1 MLAKTVIAQL
11 ISRQREYFGSGKTKE
26 IDFRIAQLKKLKRAI
41 AENFE
46 TITQALKADLNK
58 PRFEAY
64 LTELIVTKEIDYA
77 LKHIKSW
84 TKPKK
89 VSVSLEQFPSYGRIC
104 AEPLGVVLI
113 IGAWNYPLQ
122 LIISPLVGVIAS
134 GNCVVVK
141 PSENAPHTSK
151 LLAKI
156 IQQYFDESYIALVE
170 GDKEISQQLL
180 AQRWDRIFFTG
191 STAIGKIVMT
201 AAAKHLTPVTLELG
215 GKSPCIVDSDIDID
229 CTARRIVWGKFVNA
243 GQTCI
248 APDYLL
254 VNRAIK
260 PELLAAIARYIKKFF
275 GNLPQNSPDYARI
288 IDDKQ
293 FFRLINLLREG
304 EIVIGGETNAFDRY
318 IAPTVIDNVLLE
330 DAVMQTEIFGP
341 ILPVIAY
348 DNLIDAIAL
357 INKLPKPLA
366 IYIFSRNK
374 SLQQQVCS
382 QTSSGGVCINDT
394 LMQFGVSSLP
404 FGGVGDSG
412 IGSYHGKASFDTF
425 SHYKSILNKFFRLDF
440 NLRYPPY
447 QGKLALLKKLLFN

>member
-1 MLAKTVIAQL
+1 MLAQTAIAQI
-11 ISRQREYFGSGKTKE
+11 ISQQREYFGSGKTKE
-26 IDFRIAQLKKLKRAI
+26 IDFRINQLKKLKSAI

-58 PRFEAY
+58 PQFEAY

-77 LKHIKSW
+77 LKKIKSW

-89 VSVSLEQFPSYGRIC
+89 VSVSLEQFPSYGSIC

-122 LIISPLVGVIAS
+122 LIISPLVGAIAA

-180 AQRWDRIFFTG
+180 AQKWDHIFFTG

-201 AAAKHLTPVTLELG
+201 AAAKHVTPVTLELG
-215 GKSPCIVDSDIDID
+215 GKSPCIVDTDIDLD

-254 VNRAIK
+254 VNRAIRQ
-260 PELLAAIARYIKKFF
+260 ELLAVIARYIKEFF
-275 GNLPQNSPDYARI
+275 GDHPQNSPDYARI

-293 FFRLINLLREG
+293 FFRLNNLLKES

-318 IAPTVIDNVLLE
+318 IAPTVIDNVSLE
-330 DAVMQTEIFGP
+330 DRVMQTEIFGP
-341 ILPVIAY
+341 ILPIIAY

-374 SLQQQVCS
+374 SLQRQVCS

-425 SHYKSILNKFFRLDF
+425 SHYKSILNKFFRFDF

-447 QGKLALLKKLLFN
+447 GDKLAMLKKILFN